1 MTQRKKQRYF
11 AGGKG
16 QGMIYKP
23 KGRRYYRI
31 KFHHQGKL
39 IHRCTRATDKKTA
52 RSIEAKI
59 RTELAAGNWGILEAK
74 PAPTLDD
81 FLKKDFLPFVESK
94 SKSKPKTVEYYSFGV
109 RALLDAG
116 LGKLRLDEITDQHA
130 SQYATRKSRLSPST
144 INCGLRT
151 LRRALNLAFQWGKL
165 DRPARI
171 TLAKGERQRE
181 RVLTRDEASAYLDAC
196 PEPWR
201 DVATIMLGTGLRPG
215 ELYELRWENVVFGE
229 DGGLIKITHGKSRA
243 ARRVLPMFP
252 EVKHVLQSR
261 WEEQKK
267 PIEGWVFPSDS
278 ELGHFEEGT
287 AKGQHA
293 RAIAL
298 IERGNAAYKTW
309 SKGKKGGDWAQ
320 TVAESTAIDSSFLTS
335 HEKVVQ
341 AGLAF
346 FAPYCLRHTALT
358 WFAESGCDP
367 FTLARIAGHSSI
379 TITQRYCHPQADA
392 IESAFKKLAAQQKVV
407 TEGGAHQKKLKA

>member
-1 MTQRKKQRYF
+1 
-11 AGGKG
+11 
-16 QGMIYKP
+16 MIYKP

-74 PAPTLDD
+74 PSPALDD
-81 FLKKDFLPFVESK
+81 FLRKDFLPFVESK
-94 SKSKPKTVEYYSFGV
+94 SKSKPRTVEYYKYGV
-109 RALLDAG
+109 SALLEGG
-116 LGKLRLDEITDQHA
+116 LGKLTLSEITDQHA
-130 SQYATRKSRLSPST
+130 SQFAARKSHLSPST

-165 DRPARI
+165 DRQAHI

-181 RVLTRDEASAYLDAC
+181 RVLTREEASAYLDAC

-215 ELYELRWENVVFGE
+215 ELYELRWENVVFG
-229 DGGLIKITHGKSRA
+229 DAGGLIKITHGKSRA

-252 EVKHVLQSR
+252 EVKRVLLAR
-261 WEEQKK
+261 WEERKK
-267 PIEGWVFPSDS
+267 PLEGWVFPSDAQA
-278 ELGHFEEGT
+278 GHLEEGT
-287 AKGQHA
+287 AKGQHS
-293 RAIAL
+293 RAIKL
-298 IERGNAAYKTW
+298 IERANAGYKKW
-309 SKGKKGGDWAQ
+309 REKKGGDWADA
-320 TVAESTAIDSSFLTS
+320 VSVSTGIDSSFLAG
-335 HEKVVQ
+335 HEKVIQ
-341 AGLAF
+341 AGLKF

-392 IESAFKKLAAQQKVV
+392 IENAFKKLAAQQKVV
-407 TEGGAHQKKLKA
+407 TDGGAH